1 MRYWLTRLLAKS
13 RRARRRPSS
22 IPPRA
27 CLSVEALEV
36 REMYSASPQ
45 PPMTPS
51 PASPPALSAPK
62 SRPLTAR
69 SGRASGSDDAP
80 DGPGDDGTLAA
91 VAGPPSSEGDP
102 DAVVSAVSPCSPW
115 AGLCEAV
122 NDTELDS
129 PRSPTENAAACR
141 ALDDC
146 CPAPFS
152 GDVGL
157 SLTAGPAVIPLSL
170 AGTGA
175 ARPSPADATSDSPG
189 LGEDQARESPCS
201 DADSDDGGLEPA
213 GDAAPLLADPDD
225 SPDPNR
231 STEADPSA
239 EVGSRHQISVF
250 DVIDDD
256 SDMDAVEEVA
266 DMFAEMA
273 ESDGSSE
280 AVPPGDLAGAAA
292 GVMSW

>member
-1 MRYWLTRLLAKS
+1 MRRWLTRLVAKS
-13 RRARRRPSS
+13 RRARRPPSS
-22 IPPRA
+22 IPPQA

-51 PASPPALSAPK
+51 PASPPVLSAPK
-62 SRPLTAR
+62 SRPLTAPR
-69 SGRASGSDDAP
+69 GRASGSDAAP
-80 DGPGDDGTLAA
+80 DGAGEPGAPAA
-91 VAGPPSSEGDP
+91 VAAPPSSESDP
-102 DAVVSAVSPCSPW
+102 DAAATGVSPGVPW
-115 AGLCEAV
+115 AALCEAA

-129 PRSPTENAAACR
+129 PRCPTENAAACR
-141 ALDDC
+141 DLDDC
-146 CPAPFS
+146 RPAPFS
-152 GDVGL
+152 GDLGL

-175 ARPSPADATSDSPG
+175 GRPSPADATSDSPG
-189 LGEDQARESPCS
+189 LREDQAHESPSS
-201 DADSDDGGLEPA
+201 DADSDDGGLDPA

-225 SPDPNR
+225 SPGPDG
-231 STEADPSA
+231 SSGADTSA
-239 EVGSRHQISVF
+239 EVGSRLQISVF

-256 SDMDAVEEVA
+256 SDMDTVEEVA

-280 AVPPGDLAGAAA
+280 AIPPGNVAGAAA
-292 GVMSW
+292 SVMSW